1 MLNTGTPEI
10 QIQTGTASEELQ
22 REILCNLRILY
33 ATQAGELALDR
44 DYGIDGGCIGYPME
58 RAKAL
63 LTAELVRKTARYEPR
78 GRVSR
83 VEWAAGDDGMLI
95 PKVVIELV

>member
-1 MLNTGTPEI
+1 MNTQTAEI
-10 QIQTGTASEELQ
+10 QLRSTTGREALC
-22 REILCNLRILY
+22 REILQSLRILY

-58 RAKAL
+58 QAKAL
-63 LTAELVRKTARYEPR
+63 LTAELVRKTARYVP
-78 GRVSR
+78 GARVAR
-83 VEWAAGDDGMLI
+83 VQWNTGADGTLM

>member
-1 MLNTGTPEI
+1 MMEYRSPLILLSAGSAVEDRNT
-10 QIQTGTASEELQ
+10 
-22 REILCNLRILY
+22 EILCNLRTLY

-44 DYGIDGGCIGYPME
+44 DYGIDGGCLGYPLE
-58 RAKAL
+58 HAKAM

-78 GRVSR
+78 ARVSR